1 MLSSTKKNIEPWLL
15 LFKQTVDSLKIHP
28 ALLFNLDETPISLTE
43 HYHYSELKALDEPK
57 PTAMMSER
65 MANITVVL
73 TIPALGSALPTILL
87 WPSKTL
93 PQELTTLAAFDIVVI
108 PNGTGWQTISSFENM
123 MMTILLPAII
133 KKRETLG
140 KSSEYALLL
149 LDSHASR
156 FTSTVWEFCM
166 ANKIAVLTIPSHT
179 SHILQ
184 PLDRSCNGVLKR
196 VFFNQMI
203 KQLNKAIDA
212 EPELGQE
219 INLEPLMSP
228 TRHRKPHSFL
238 PTQPQPHKPKM
249 VPINPSW
256 IRACTYI
263 NDLAQRRQSRIFHPP
278 QLRFVPSSPIQSNTI
293 PLTATPVSTQPL
305 TISQSSPQHS
315 LQQPLTTTTD
325 EMETTD
331 VLRLHG
337 GYKANR
343 RRKLS
348 VDPDWHP
355 DSSDPVTSI
364 SHAAGHRILFVS
376 AFPVA
381 VQKATSK
388 EVAEHGWRESGL
400 YPFNSGGLLQTLS
413 DGPEYHPRER
423 DALLISGKLL
433 TTPSLIMN
441 LKKLEAKR
449 NDSRLIA
456 TKQKQ
461 DTDYLQQ
468 QASKR
473 TESNLHTLTDTF
485 PSGPASS
492 MWVPKLASTITASAT
507 HISHPSPPATDTYPT
522 TIPESTPP
530 FTTELL
536 FTSGTIVLPSIDSSL
551 TDEKMAA
558 ETID

>member
-15 LFKQTVDSLKIHP
+15 LFKQTIESFKIHP

-57 PTAMMSER
+57 PTAMMTER

-93 PQELTTLAAFDIVVI
+93 PQELATLAAFDIVVI
-108 PNGTGWQTISSFENM
+108 PNGTGWQTISSFETM

-166 ANKIAVLTIPSHT
+166 TNKIVVLTIPSHT

-212 EPELGQE
+212 EPELGQQM
-219 INLEPLMSP
+219 NLEPLISP
-228 TRHRKPHSFL
+228 TQHRKPHSFL
-238 PTQPQPHKPKM
+238 PTQPQPHQTKT

-256 IRACTYI
+256 IKACTYI
-263 NDLAQRRQSRIFHPP
+263 NDLAQRRQSKIFHP
-278 QLRFVPSSPIQSNTI
+278 QHLRFVAPPPIQTTTI
-293 PLTATPVSTQPL
+293 PFTQSPASAQPL
-305 TISQSSPQHS
+305 ASK
-315 LQQPLTTTTD
+315 TD
-325 EMETTD
+325 DTETTE

-337 GYKANR
+337 GYKSNR

-348 VDPDWHP
+348 IDPDWHP
-355 DSSDPVTSI
+355 DTSDPVGAI
-364 SHAAGHRILFVS
+364 SHAAGHRILFVT

-381 VQKATSK
+381 VQKATAK
-388 EVAEHGWRESGL
+388 EVIEHGWRESGL
-400 YPFNSGGLLQTLS
+400 YPFNSVGLLQTLN

-423 DALLISGKLL
+423 DVLLISGKVL
-433 TTPSLIMN
+433 TTPALIMN

-449 NDSRLIA
+449 KDCRLKA
-456 TKQKQ
+456 TQQKQ
-461 DTDYLQQ
+461 NAECLQQ
-468 QASKR
+468 KAAKR
-473 TESNLHTLTDTF
+473 TEKNLQTLTDSL
-485 PSGPASS
+485 PSSPARST
-492 MWVPKLASTITASAT
+492 WIPKLSSTITASAT
-507 HISHPSPPATDTYPT
+507 HIPLPSPPTTDILPSI
-522 TIPESTPP
+522 IPETTPP

-536 FTSGTIVLPSIDSSL
+536 LTSDTIVLPSIDSTG
-551 TDEKMAA
+551 TDERMAV
-558 ETID
+558 ETVD